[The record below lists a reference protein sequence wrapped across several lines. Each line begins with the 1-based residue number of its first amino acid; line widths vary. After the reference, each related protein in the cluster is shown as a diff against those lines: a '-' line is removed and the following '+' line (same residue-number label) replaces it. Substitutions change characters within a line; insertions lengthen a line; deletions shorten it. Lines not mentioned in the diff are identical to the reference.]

1 MLERLIRAVAVATS
15 LVVLAGFALFAIDE
29 LGEAS
34 ERTQAELAGAAE
46 PAPTAQQERA
56 RDRNSSRPR
65 ELIDDAN
72 DVLLGPFVDLIDSD
86 SGWVNHGVPALLA
99 LLLYGVGLGF
109 LANLLP
115 RERVHGKD
123 WRAAES

>member
-1 MLERLIRAVAVATS
+1 VLERLIRAVAVVTS

-34 ERTQAELAGAAE
+34 ERTQAELAGAAA

-56 RDRNSSRPR
+56 RDRDSSRPR

-72 DVLLGPFVDLIDSD
+72 DILLSPFA
-86 SGWVNHGVPALLA
+86 WVSEDADDRWARRGVPTLLA
-99 LLLYGVGLGF
+99 LIVYGFGLGF
-109 LANLLP
+109 LARLG
-115 RERVHGKD
+115 HG
-123 WRAAES
+123 RA